1 MKRLLLC
8 LFGFILISNLVKGQT
23 TIYVDDQLNQVTD
36 STKAN
41 SKLALKKYTDDTALW
56 AVSQYTLSNK
66 LLAQGVFKDREMTIP
81 HGDFKYYYLHDTT
94 YYLKRSGGFF
104 NGAKFGEW
112 IEILGQF

>member
-1 MKRLLLC
+1 M
-8 LFGFILISNLVKGQT
+8 VKGQT